1 MDQIMIKAAA
11 ARAHARQERP
21 REGER
26 MKKTDGSRGS
36 RPNGYLESIR
46 KGTEGISRF
55 HGGVYYGS
63 GDKAA
68 DIARLSEEIQT
79 AD

>member
-1 MDQIMIKAAA
+1 MEDRRIPKDHPEKEDLCCAAS
-11 ARAHARQERP
+11 
-21 REGER
+21 GF
-26 MKKTDGSRGS
+26 KGS
-36 RPNGYLESIR
+36 RPNGYLESIS
-46 KGTEGISRF
+46 KGIEGISRF

-79 AD
+79 ADCR

>member
-1 MDQIMIKAAA
+1 M
-11 ARAHARQERP
+11 
-21 REGER
+21 
-26 MKKTDGSRGS
+26 SRNYDK

-46 KGTEGISRF
+46 KGTDAVRGFSE
-55 HGGVYYGS
+55 GVYYGS

-79 AD
+79 ADCR